1 MASSRLS
8 SLLNDLGDCLTTA
21 SDSST
26 SPQGSD
32 AQLHTRMRTVL
43 VSLLAE
49 CINSKSG
56 TSEPQSC
63 PLNCY
68 QSAATA
74 SFVTTPSGPA
84 VKERELV
91 TLLNLVNM
99 ALQRIPRIVSDDDGA
114 TLLTIIGQTTSLLA
128 EERLA
133 CVLPN
138 MLLLRPHTESF
149 CIAVHC
155 TWYIRI
161 WSPCRNIHS
170 YLLKTLQSMAG
181 ILVSINTL
189 AYASICSGA
198 GELISG
204 ASTYIF
210 RRPGHERVA

>member
-49 CINSKSG
+49 CINSQSG

-63 PLNCY
+63 PLHCH
-68 QSAATA
+68 QTEATA
-74 SFVTTPSGPA
+74 SYVTNPSSPA

-133 CVLPN
+133 CVLSN

-149 CIAVHC
+149 CIQFIAHG
-155 TWYIRI
+155 T
-161 WSPCRNIHS
+161 SAFGA
-170 YLLKTLQSMAG
+170 TLQEYPQLPSENASVNGGNTCIHQHSG
-181 ILVSINTL
+181 I
-189 AYASICSGA
+189 C
-198 GELISG
+198 
-204 ASTYIF
+204 
-210 RRPGHERVA
+210 

>member
-56 TSEPQSC
+56 ASESQSW
-63 PLNCY
+63 PEVNCHK
-68 QSAATA
+68 SAAPGQH
-74 SFVTTPSGPA
+74 VLNPSARA

-133 CVLPN
+133 YVLSN
-138 MLLLRPHTESF
+138 MLLLRPPAPTH
-149 CIAVHC
+149 
-155 TWYIRI
+155 
-161 WSPCRNIHS
+161 
-170 YLLKTLQSMAG
+170 
-181 ILVSINTL
+181 
-189 AYASICSGA
+189 
-198 GELISG
+198 
-204 ASTYIF
+204 
-210 RRPGHERVA
+210 